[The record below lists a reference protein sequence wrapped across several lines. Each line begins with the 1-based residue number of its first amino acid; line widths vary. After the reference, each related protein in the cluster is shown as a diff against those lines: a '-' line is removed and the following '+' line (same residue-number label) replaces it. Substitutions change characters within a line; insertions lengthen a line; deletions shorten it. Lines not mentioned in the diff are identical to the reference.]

1 MPANGTTQGSVTA
14 YLYDSNGN
22 AVSGKTVTLTANTGS
37 SAKISPPSGVSTAAN
52 GAVVFSITDLNP
64 ENSTFTATDTTDGI
78 KLTQTA
84 TATFVT
90 PSAAEAGIEA
100 FPTGVTNDGV
110 STTTITVT
118 LKDGLGRPSPGK
130 LVTLSQG
137 SGNSVIK
144 SPNPA
149 VTNSSGQIEFTAT
162 DITSETVTY
171 SATDVTDGNL
181 TFPGTAVVTFSGN
194 PANACATGN
203 PIPAGGF
210 GVDPFASGFAAQS
223 FNYGN
228 VDWGC
233 PGAWGMA
240 FDAAK
245 NLYVSNFFNGNLYK
259 FGTAGGVAGPGTLL
273 GLISPTLGG
282 LTFGKNGSL
291 YGGIAASS
299 SSFSQG
305 SVVQID
311 PTTGVVLRTIASDL
325 TCPYAIATDPI
336 SGDLF
341 VDDGCSGAGSDN
353 PSIWRI
359 SNLSSTTPTV
369 TVYATLPNTPNFQLS
384 FAPNGTLYAVTGAPS
399 SFNTVAEVSGTD
411 GPSPATV
418 TNIHIFTQNLG
429 LVALGEQ
436 ASGAAQSL
444 ITAFGSSPVFPA
456 GLTTLD
462 LTVPSEGITPSSVL
476 ISPGLG
482 NVDAVGPD
490 GCVYAAQADAV
501 FKVTNSNGTCP
512 FVSGVAAPTLSLAPT
527 VATANPAQS
536 TSVSFTAMFHYLTVP
551 ASTPVFFQVTGA
563 NAQSQVAPSFILP
576 AGQASFSYTG
586 VNAGQDTIVAS
597 ATVGT
602 QTFTSNPVSITWRP
616 GQHTTFLSLNQSST
630 TATVDKLAAVT
641 ASLSDVS
648 VSPVA
653 PIKGGNVQFNLGSSS
668 CAATTDAKG
677 NASCGIL
684 APGFGG
690 QYSLTASYGGATEF
704 VAANAAIGFTVTAP
718 PTIVPTFTP
727 RPTGTATATPR
738 PTPTLTPIPTPIAS
752 HTPIATPTP
761 RRTLI
766 PTPTPTPPE
775 CIATTPKPTVPVP
788 TPTPLPGHPRIK
800 TVQSPVLAGGQLHHQ
815 WQRLYQGLRGQLL
828 RQHFQRFG

>member
-1 MPANGTTQGSVTA
+1 
-14 YLYDSNGN
+14 
-22 AVSGKTVTLTANTGS
+22 
-37 SAKISPPSGVSTAAN
+37 
-52 GAVVFSITDLNP
+52 
-64 ENSTFTATDTTDGI
+64 
-78 KLTQTA
+78 
-84 TATFVT
+84 
-90 PSAAEAGIEA
+90 
-100 FPTGVTNDGV
+100 
-110 STTTITVT
+110 
-118 LKDGLGRPSPGK
+118 
-130 LVTLSQG
+130 
-137 SGNSVIK
+137 
-144 SPNPA
+144 
-149 VTNSSGQIEFTAT
+149 
-162 DITSETVTY
+162 
-171 SATDVTDGNL
+171 
-181 TFPGTAVVTFSGN
+181 
-194 PANACATGN
+194 
-203 PIPAGGF
+203 
-210 GVDPFASGFAAQS
+210 
-223 FNYGN
+223 
-228 VDWGC
+228 
-233 PGAWGMA
+233 MA

-259 FGTAGGVAGPGTLL
+259 FGTVGGVAGPATLL
-273 GLISPTLGG
+273 PGSISPTLGG

-476 ISPGLG
+476 ISTGLG

-648 VSPVA
+648 VTPAVPSQAPAFSSP
-653 PIKGGNVQFNLGSSS
+653 GSNS
-668 CAATTDAKG
+668 CVRDHRRQGQCLLQRLDAD
-677 NASCGIL
+677 L
-684 APGFGG
+684 AG
-690 QYSLTASYGGATEF
+690 QSFADRELRGATR
-704 VAANAAIGFTVTAP
+704 VRCRQLP
-718 PTIVPTFTP
+718 PSGSTSRRRPPQSRPSRRDQPEQPLRRPSP
-727 RPTGTATATPR
+727 RRRSPQSQRRSSTHT
-738 PTPTLTPIPTPIAS
+738 PTPTPTPS
-752 HTPIATPTP
+752 PSRTPT
-761 RRTLI
+761 

-800 TVQSPVLAGGQLHHQ
+800 TVQSPVLAGASFLIKGSGFTKGSEVNFFVSTSNGSIHEATLKPAASSYSPPNSRSRFPPLSRWARASSRWWWSIPIRSPSRSPIRALLYYRVPRRRDCPASPGLMAIR
-815 WQRLYQGLRGQLL
+815 WQPPVSIPTSPSPTSRPRCC
-828 RQHFQRFG
+828 RAVRW